1 MAGEEDIEY
10 DYGDDVE
17 DTNILDSAGEGK
29 RVKTEEPMIKRTETQ
44 TETQN
49 VERNQITS
57 RHNNDSR
64 HHEQHPNNTYNR
76 PDQMSQSRPYHQS
89 TTTRGERRFFV
100 LKCEFYYIIAQAKR
114 TGVWPA
120 RESIA
125 ERLFNV
131 SNRGHPVT
139 LLFTLER
146 AKCFLALA
154 DYIPRPLGPVRRFMD
169 VNVKWLAVK
178 DVNFDELPA
187 DLLPVDIFH
196 DDAKATI
203 RDGQELEYPVGKQI
217 EKRFLSNK

>member
-10 DYGDDVE
+10 DYGDDIE
-17 DTNILDSAGEGK
+17 DTNCAIGGEGK
-29 RVKTEEPMIKRTETQ
+29 RVKKTEEPVINRTGTQ

-49 VERNQITS
+49 VESNQISS

-64 HHEQHPNNTYNR
+64 HHEQHPNSTYKR
-76 PDQMSQSRPYHQS
+76 PDQMSQNKPYHHQN
-89 TTTRGERRFFV
+89 TRGERRFFV

-187 DLLPVDIFH
+187 DLLPPDIFH